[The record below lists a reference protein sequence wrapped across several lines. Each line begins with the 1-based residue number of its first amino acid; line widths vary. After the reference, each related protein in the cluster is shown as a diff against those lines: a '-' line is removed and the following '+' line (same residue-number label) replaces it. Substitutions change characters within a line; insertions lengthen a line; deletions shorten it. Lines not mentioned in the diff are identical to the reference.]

1 MLAAIKIILDI
12 ISTCLKLKPFFSA
25 CKKNVFF
32 SPKIFI
38 CICIIIAIFIYNINW
53 FNDFNNKA
61 PAKYAK
67 KTADIKKIVDSE
79 LMKCSN
85 GKAKGN
91 GRAISVSVV
100 EQNDKLYYSHKGTF
114 IVAMAM
120 DTKLSSEPINLL
132 TIRSSFY
139 NETLNIDNNSY
150 QELLNSVDKTSYYP
164 LREGDDQN
172 FSNLKIFPSI
182 YEILDKTEWSK
193 LEKLEQLHIRSTVGH
208 TIFGKKIVYIT
219 TLITTTDSEPC
230 NVIPDQMLTSIIN
243 VIKE

>member
-1 MLAAIKIILDI
+1 MFATIKIILDI

-79 LMKCSN
+79 LMKC
-85 GKAKGN
+85 GN

-120 DTKLSSEPINLL
+120 DTKLSSEPLNLL

-139 NETLNIDNNSY
+139 NQTLDIDDNSY
-150 QELLNSVDKTSYYP
+150 QELLNSVDKTSYYS
-164 LREGDDQN
+164 LREGDNQN

-182 YEILDKTEWSK
+182 YDILDKTEWSQLKK
-193 LEKLEQLHIRSTVGH
+193 LDQLHIRSTVSYSLN
-208 TIFGKKIVYIT
+208 GKEIVYIT
-219 TLITTTDSEPC
+219 TLISTTDSEPC

>member
-1 MLAAIKIILDI
+1 MFATIKIILDI
-12 ISTCLKLKPFFSA
+12 LSTCLKLKPFFSA

-38 CICIIIAIFIYNINW
+38 CICIIIATSIYNINW
-53 FNDFNNKA
+53 FNDINNKA

-79 LMKCSN
+79 LVKC
-85 GKAKGN
+85 GN

-100 EQNDKLYYSHKGTF
+100 EKNDLLYYSYKGRF

-120 DTKLSSEPINLL
+120 DTALSLEPTDLV
-132 TIRSSFY
+132 TTRSSFY
-139 NETLNIDNNSY
+139 TKELNIDDNSY
-150 QELLNSVDKTSYYP
+150 QQLLNSVDKTSYYS
-164 LREGDDQN
+164 LREGGNQN

-193 LEKLEQLHIRSTVGH
+193 LEKLEQLYIRSTVGY
-208 TIFGKKIVYIT
+208 TLFGKEIVYIA
-219 TLITTTDSEPC
+219 TLITTTDAKSC
-230 NVIPDQMLTSIIN
+230 KVIPDQILTSIIN

>member
-1 MLAAIKIILDI
+1 MFATIKIILDI
-12 ISTCLKLKPFFSA
+12 LSTCLKLKPFFSA

-38 CICIIIAIFIYNINW
+38 CICIIIATSIYNINW
-53 FNDFNNKA
+53 FNDINNKA

-79 LMKCSN
+79 LMKCGN
-85 GKAKGN
+85 GRAKN

-120 DTKLSSEPINLL
+120 DTNLSSEPINLL
-132 TIRSSFY
+132 TIKSSFY

-150 QELLNSVDKTSYYP
+150 QELLQSVNKTSYYS
-164 LREGDDQN
+164 LREGDNQN

-182 YEILDKTEWSK
+182 YEILDKTEWSQLK
-193 LEKLEQLHIRSTVGH
+193 KLEQLHIRSTVGY
-208 TIFGKKIVYIT
+208 TIFGKEIVYIT

-230 NVIPDQMLTSIIN
+230 NVIPDQMLTAIIN

>member
-1 MLAAIKIILDI
+1 MFAAIKIILDI

-38 CICIIIAIFIYNINW
+38 CICIIIVTYIHNINW
-53 FNDFNNKA
+53 LNDFNNKA

-79 LMKCSN
+79 LMKC
-85 GKAKGN
+85 GN

-100 EQNDKLYYSHKGTF
+100 EQNDKLYYSHKGTS

-132 TIRSSFY
+132 TARSSFY
-139 NETLNIDNNSY
+139 TKTLKIDNNSY
-150 QELLNSVDKTSYYP
+150 QELLNSVNKTNFYS
-164 LREGDDQN
+164 LREGDDQD
-172 FSNLKIFPSI
+172 FSSLKIFPSI
-182 YEILDKTEWSK
+182 YEILDNTEWSK
-193 LEKLEQLHIRSTVGH
+193 LEKLEQLYIRSTVGY
-208 TIFGKKIVYIT
+208 TLFGKEIVYIA
-219 TLITTTDSEPC
+219 TLITTTDAKSC
-230 NVIPDQMLTSIIN
+230 NVIPDQILTSIIN